1 MRRPL
6 RTHAIVFLLAL
17 LFPVS
22 SHASTD
28 SGVPDLVVEWDT
40 LWHNMMVN
48 LTVIGTIFAVVT
60 LYLMFRYRRKSPD
73 EEGGSYRLS
82 TLGVMGWTLIPAF
95 IFMADDIFLAAKNFE
110 VWQKYRNV
118 PEDAYVVEVEAY
130 MWGWDV
136 RYPEENI
143 VLTNEM
149 VVPQDRPVMVRLKS
163 RDVVHSFFAPELRV
177 KWDAVP
183 GMVTYLWFN
192 THNRGEYLFTCTEY
206 CGLLHSGMY
215 GKIRVVPPQEFTRWI
230 EDHREKG
237 GKI

>member
-1 MRRPL
+1 MRTTL
-6 RTHAIVFLLAL
+6 KTFAILFLSAL
-17 LFPVS
+17 LFSPFA
-22 SHASTD
+22 HASEKQE
-28 SGVPDLVVEWDT
+28 VPNLIEEWDK
-40 LWHNMMVN
+40 LWHEM
-48 LTVIGTIFAVVT
+48 LIDITIIGIIFAIVT
-60 LYLMFRYRRKSPD
+60 IYLMFRYRRRRPD
-73 EEGGSYRLS
+73 EEGGRFKLS

-118 PEDAYVVEVEAY
+118 PENAYVVEVEAY

-136 RYPEENI
+136 NYPEENI
-143 VLTNEM
+143 TISNEL

-183 GMVTYLWFN
+183 GMTTYLWFN
-192 THNRGEYLFTCTEY
+192 THTRGEYVFTCTEY

-215 GKIRVVPPQEFTRWI
+215 GKIRVVSVDEFNSWL

-237 GKI
+237 GNI